1 MLILKKKFLGEV
13 FFIFRFVA
21 NRYFKDNNNQLNKL
35 VLHFFKS
42 HFLVILF
49 IKISFIYLNILSLI
63 LYKQKFRMSANNSG
77 VILHGKVEEILKKH
91 ETYISEDLLDKIL
104 RGIDIEKNGEY
115 TENEFLQIMK
125 SIHVK
130 TPEDVIED
138 HVKNIID
145 SKI

>member
-1 MLILKKKFLGEV
+1 MKEKQIGAAQEYFASICKNEKWKESSINVTENEAVNDKF
-13 FFIFRFVA
+13 
-21 NRYFKDNNNQLNKL
+21 
-35 VLHFFKS
+35 
-42 HFLVILF
+42 
-49 IKISFIYLNILSLI
+49 LI

-104 RGIDIEKNGEY
+104 RGTDIEKNGEY
-115 TENEFLQIMK
+115 TENEFHQIMK

-130 TPEDVIED
+130 TPENVMEN
-138 HVKNIID
+138 HVQNIID